1 MLISIRMVGIT
12 KEMVG
17 MRKLTLLL
25 TTLIFFSVMF
35 SPSTSF
41 AGWKKV
47 GEDVYGDTHYVD
59 LRESKTRWVCFSFG
73 F

>member
-1 MLISIRMVGIT
+1 
-12 KEMVG
+12 
-17 MRKLTLLL
+17 
-25 TTLIFFSVMF
+25 MF

-59 LRESKTRWVCFSFG
+59 LRESKTRWYVYFWFLNDYLKPTKYGDDCL
-73 F
+73 